1 MTLREEVTA
10 LLQALL
16 RLNTVNPPGNETI
29 AAELLRDYLEQSG
42 IPCEL
47 VGRSPDR
54 LNLVAR
60 LPGAA
65 TGRRSRC
72 SPTPTRCAPMP
83 RSGRAIP
90 WSGDL
95 VDGEIWGRGALDM
108 KSQVAASA
116 VAFAS
121 LWREGFRPS
130 GDLILAL
137 TADEE
142 VNEDYGLSWLVREH
156 PELVRADYSLNEGGG
171 ERCVFGGKA
180 YYLCAVGEKMSA
192 PFRVHV
198 RGPQRSRVGAG
209 DRRQRARQGGA
220 DHRGARPLRAAAGA
234 HPRGGSGSSR
244 SCSARCRRSRWR
256 SSGPERCIPLA
267 AELVEPLLSF
277 TLVADDDRG
286 VEAAQRHPC
295 RPASSRSTA
304 GCRRA

>member
-10 LLQALL
+10 LLQELL

-60 LPGAA
+60 LPGSGDGPSLAFLA
-65 TGRRSRC
+65 HTDTVRAD
-72 SPTPTRCAPMP
+72 PEEWTRD
-83 RSGRAIP
+83 P

-108 KSQVAASA
+108 KNQVAASA

-142 VNEDYGLSWLVREH
+142 VNEDYGLSWLVQEH
-156 PELVRADYSLNEGGG
+156 PELVRADYS
-171 ERCVFGGKA
+171 
-180 YYLCAVGEKMSA
+180 
-192 PFRVHV
+192 
-198 RGPQRSRVGAG
+198 
-209 DRRQRARQGGA
+209 RQR
-220 DHRGARPLRAAAGA
+220 
-234 HPRGGSGSSR
+234 
-244 SCSARCRRSRWR
+244 RR
-256 SSGPERCIPLA
+256 
-267 AELVEPLLSF
+267 
-277 TLVADDDRG
+277 
-286 VEAAQRHPC
+286 
-295 RPASSRSTA
+295 
-304 GCRRA
+304 RRALRVR